1 MTDTTRQDLAPSL
14 QKSVAQSR
22 KEFVTAMANIRPRL
36 HKFSTRMCGSPFDG
50 EDVVQEVLA
59 DAFYNLSS
67 LKDAA
72 KFESWLFRIAYNKCI
87 DFIRRNRARADEVA
101 LADEHDAAATNFDDD
116 AGAIPTDEALAT
128 LVGELPP
135 KERAALL
142 LKDVLDYSLSET
154 AEVID
159 STVGGV
165 KAALHRARTKLS
177 AVAVAP
183 TSTSLDAQQQRLFA
197 AYAECFNQRDWAAL
211 GSLVRA
217 DARLEIV
224 GEARGDMAALG
235 ATYHTNYDRLPWQW
249 RLSAGLV
256 GSEVAVVHWRKR
268 DAEWLPQSAIRLWWV
283 EGKVV
288 RIRDYI
294 HVDYLLSLFP
304 PAVSV

>member
-1 MTDTTRQDLAPSL
+1 MTDTPRQDIPPSL
-14 QKSVAQSR
+14 QNSVAQSR
-22 KEFVTAMANIRPRL
+22 KEFVTAMASIRPRL

-87 DFIRRNRARADEVA
+87 DFIRRSHARADEVA
-101 LADEHDAAATNFDDD
+101 LVDEHDAAATNFDDD

-128 LVGELPP
+128 LVGE
-135 KERAALL
+135 
-142 LKDVLDYSLSET
+142 
-154 AEVID
+154 
-159 STVGGV
+159 
-165 KAALHRARTKLS
+165 
-177 AVAVAP
+177 
-183 TSTSLDAQQQRLFA
+183 
-197 AYAECFNQRDWAAL
+197 CFNQRDWAAL

-224 GEARGDMAALG
+224 GEALGDMAVLG

-249 RLSAGLV
+249 QLSAGVV
-256 GSEVAVVHWRKR
+256 GSELVVVHWRER
-268 DAEWLPQSAIRLWWV
+268 GAEWLPHSAIRLWWV

-304 PAVSV
+304 SALRT